1 MRGKRPRRGSRGRWS
16 PAGGPAAGDPV
27 GPATA
32 RPVRSMLLIAATAV
46 LLAGCAIGGDE
57 PGRMPQDTLNPG
69 GPGAETA
76 DRLWDIVFP
85 IAVAVFVIVQGALI
99 YLMIRFRDRGQT
111 TPPRQITGHTR
122 LEVAWT
128 VIPALILAA
137 ISVPTVAGIFELAGQ
152 PDEEKSLDV
161 RVVAKQ
167 FWFGFEYLG
176 EEGQD
181 VITANELHIPT
192 GRPVQLTLE
201 ALNPQA
207 PDTFDE
213 SQPEGSRSEQ
223 SLEGVIHSFWV
234 PRLAGKQDV
243 IPGYE
248 RALTLEADEPGTYE
262 GQCAEFCG
270 LGHSEMRFE
279 VVAHE
284 PDAFQEWLDEQSQ
297 PADSDL
303 DGLAAEGQELFGQ
316 NCVQC
321 HALEGHPENADVRIG
336 PNLTHFASRDQF
348 AGAVFDVDDREQL
361 AAWLR
366 NPAAEKQGAQM
377 PDLGL
382 SEDDIDALVEYLYT
396 LE

>member
-1 MRGKRPRRGSRGRWS
+1 MRGKRPRRARRS
-16 PAGGPAAGDPV
+16 PAGGPTAAEAPRV
-27 GPATA
+27 AATA
-32 RPVRSMLLIAATAV
+32 RPVRATVLLIGAAL

-57 PGRMPQDTLNPG
+57 PGQLPQDSLNPA
-69 GPGAETA
+69 GPGAEVA
-76 DRLWDIVFP
+76 DDLWNIVFP
-85 IAVAVFVIVQGALI
+85 IAVAVFVLVQGALI
-99 YLMIRFRDRGQT
+99 YLMIRFRDRGQS

-122 LEVAWT
+122 LEIAWT
-128 VIPALILAA
+128 IIPALILAG
-137 ISVPTVAGIFELAGQ
+137 ISVPTVAGIFELADK
-152 PDEEKSLDV
+152 PDKDKSLDV

-176 EEGQD
+176 DEGQD

-213 SQPEGSRSEQ
+213 SEPEGSRAEQ

-243 IPGYE
+243 IPGYQ
-248 RALTLEADEPGTYE
+248 RNLTLEADEPGTYE

-284 PDAFQEWLDEQSQ
+284 PQEFQNWLDEQSQ

-303 DGLAAEGQELFGQ
+303 DGLAAEGQKLFGQ

-321 HALEGHPENADVRIG
+321 HTIEGHPENADVRIG

-348 AGAVFDVDDREQL
+348 AGAVFDVDNREQL

-366 NPAAEKQGAQM
+366 DPAAEKQGAQM
-377 PDLGL
+377 PNLGL

>member
-1 MRGKRPRRGSRGRWS
+1 MRATRPRRSLWS
-16 PAGGPAAGDPV
+16 PAEGPGARGEPAGPAI
-27 GPATA
+27 A
-32 RPVRSMLLIAATAV
+32 RRVRSAILLVGAAV
-46 LLAGCAIGGDE
+46 LMTGCAIGGDQ
-57 PGRMPQDTLNPG
+57 PGELPQDALDPE
-69 GPGAETA
+69 GPAAETA
-76 DRLWDIVFP
+76 HRLWNIVFP

-99 YLMIRFRDRGQT
+99 YLMVRFRDRGQAA
-111 TPPRQITGHTR
+111 PPRQITGHTR
-122 LEVAWT
+122 LEIAWT

-137 ISVPTVAGIFELAGQ
+137 ISVPTVAGIFELAADPG
-152 PDEEKSLDV
+152 EEALDV

-181 VITANELHIPT
+181 VITANEMHIPT
-192 GRPVQLTLE
+192 GRPVHLTLE
-201 ALNPQA
+201 SLNPQA
-207 PDTFDE
+207 PDTFDA
-213 SQPEGSRSEQ
+213 SDPEGSRSEQ

-234 PRLAGKQDV
+234 PSLAGKQDV
-243 IPGYE
+243 IPGYQ
-248 RALTLEADEPGTYE
+248 RTLTLAADEPGTYE

-284 PDAFQEWLDEQSQ
+284 PEEFQRWLDEQSQ

-303 DGLAAEGQELFGQ
+303 DGLAAEGQDIFGQ

-321 HALEGHPENADVRIG
+321 HAVEGHPQNADVRIG

-366 NPAAEKQGAQM
+366 DPAAEKPGAQM

-382 SEDDIDALVEYLYT
+382 SEEDIDALVEYLYT

>member
-1 MRGKRPRRGSRGRWS
+1 MRGKRPRRGRWS
-16 PAGGPAAGDPV
+16 PAEGPAAAEESAV
-27 GPATA
+27 PATA
-32 RPVRSMLLIAATAV
+32 RPVRSTVLIISTAV

-57 PGRMPQDTLNPG
+57 PGRIPQNSLNPE

-76 DRLWDIVFP
+76 DRLWNIVFP
-85 IAVAVFVIVQGALI
+85 IAVGVFVIVQGALI
-99 YLMIRFRDRGQT
+99 YLMVRFRDRGQT

-122 LEVAWT
+122 LEIAWT

-137 ISVPTVAGIFELAGQ
+137 ISVPTIAGIFELAAE
-152 PDEEKSLDV
+152 PDEEESLDV

-176 EEGQD
+176 DEGQD

-213 SQPEGSRSEQ
+213 SQPKGSRSEQ

-234 PRLAGKQDV
+234 PKLAGKQDV

-270 LGHSEMRFE
+270 LGHSEMRFQ

-284 PDAFQEWLDEQSQ
+284 PEAFQQWLDEQSE

-303 DGLAAEGQELFGQ
+303 DGLAAEGEEIFGQ

-321 HALEGHPENADVRIG
+321 HALEGHPENADVRVG

-366 NPAAEKQGAQM
+366 DPAGEKQGAQM